1 MADQKISAMP
11 AAAALTGA
19 ELVPLVQSGANVR
32 STVSNVGAFYTNRIA
47 LLSSTTQT
55 ALADTATVIT
65 YDTVAFSQ
73 NISLVDGSKVTFANG
88 GTFMLNVVLQM
99 ENSSVQIY
107 PADFWV
113 RLNGSDYPLSNTRED
128 IPSSH
133 GGSPGHTVVTIDI
146 PGIASPGDYI
156 ELVWSTPNTDVS
168 IEYIGPQVSPTRP
181 ATPSIILTV
190 FQIG

>member
-1 MADQKISAMP
+1 LADQKISAMP

-32 STVSNVGAFYTNRIA
+32 STVSNVGAFYTNRIG

-55 ALADTATVIT
+55 ALANTATVIT
-65 YDTVAFSQ
+65 FDTVAFSQ

>member
-11 AAAALTGA
+11 SAATLDGT
-19 ELVPLVQSGANVR
+19 ELVPLVQGGVNVQ
-32 STVSNVGAFYTNRIA
+32 TAVSNVGGFYTNRIA
-47 LLSSTTQT
+47 LFDSTTQT
-55 ALADTATVIT
+55 ALANTATVMT

-73 NISLVDGSKVTFANG
+73 NISLVDNSKITFAVA

-99 ENSSVQIY
+99 ENQGNQIY
-107 PADFWV
+107 TADFWI

-128 IPSSH
+128 IPAFH
-133 GGSPGHTVVTIDI
+133 AGEPGHIVVAINI
-146 PGIASPGDYI
+146 PGIADAGDYI
-156 ELVWSTPNTDVS
+156 ELVWSTTSADVN
-168 IEYIGPQVSPTRP
+168 IEYTAAQVSPTRP